1 MGTLTITASSGSVT
15 GTKAI
20 TVTDS
25 QVAVN
30 DLVLAL
36 SSSTIDNSGGD
47 SVTLTVTA
55 VDAKRNT
62 VSAVPVTLSLDD
74 SAAVATPSATVTD
87 SAGQLTAALGIGS
100 DKTNRVFTITA
111 TSGTVTRTAS
121 LQVTGA
127 SLTST
132 YASAVSPG
140 TSGNT
145 IRYLLTDT
153 NALPMAGQTITVSA
167 AGLSTVTGT
176 TDSAGSYVFTY
187 KAPTATGA
195 LSVVATAGGT
205 SNTAAI
211 QVQTS
216 GTVPVAT
223 GTVSSA
229 TVNVAPNTVAVNESG
244 STTNQMQVRA
254 LFVNSSSKGI
264 ANMRVRFD
272 LAGDANSVGGSFANG
287 STMLYSGSDG
297 AVTTSYIPG
306 TKSSPTNGLTIR
318 ACYSKEDF
326 AADTCPNAVTTVATV
341 TNSPISVSIGTN
353 GTIETGTDDLTYIK
367 RFAVLVADSA
377 GNPMPG
383 VTVSATVDLIQYA
396 KGYYAVSGTAWAKVA
411 PTTICTAEDTNRN
424 GVLDTGED
432 TNGSGALEPRKAD
445 VVVSVVNGTT
455 DADGIAV
462 VKLEYLQAVGS
473 WVNMTLKVTATGVS
487 GTEGTDA
494 KTAWL
499 WVPADEINDTSNSPP
514 FQRSPYGTATA
525 CSNKN

>member
-1 MGTLTITASSGSVT
+1 MLFRS
-15 GTKAI
+15 
-20 TVTDS
+20 
-25 QVAVN
+25 
-30 DLVLAL
+30 

-353 GTIETGTDDLTYIK
+353 GTDRKSTRLNSSHSQQS
-367 RFAVLVADSA
+367 RMPSSA
-377 GNPMPG
+377 
-383 VTVSATVDLIQYA
+383 
-396 KGYYAVSGTAWAKVA
+396 
-411 PTTICTAEDTNRN
+411 
-424 GVLDTGED
+424 
-432 TNGSGALEPRKAD
+432 
-445 VVVSVVNGTT
+445 
-455 DADGIAV
+455 
-462 VKLEYLQAVGS
+462 
-473 WVNMTLKVTATGVS
+473 
-487 GTEGTDA
+487 
-494 KTAWL
+494 
-499 WVPADEINDTSNSPP
+499 
-514 FQRSPYGTATA
+514 
-525 CSNKN
+525 